1 MPIGIN
7 DLDFDDEFEDYG
19 GEEQEQEEQD
29 KAWMEHPNV
38 QYNQEEP
45 EEPGTE
51 GGSGNTT
58 QNPNEGPMMPFSTYF
73 G

>member
-45 EEPGTE
+45 EEPE
-51 GGSGNTT
+51 
-58 QNPNEGPMMPFSTYF
+58 
-73 G
+73 